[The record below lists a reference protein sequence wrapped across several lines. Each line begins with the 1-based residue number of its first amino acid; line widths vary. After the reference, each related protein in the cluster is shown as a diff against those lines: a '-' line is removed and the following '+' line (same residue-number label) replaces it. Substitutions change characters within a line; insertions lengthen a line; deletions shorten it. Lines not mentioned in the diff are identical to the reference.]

1 MKRSMLPPI
10 FGAVICVLFAA
21 TALAQ
26 SQPTYMLM
34 SDGLVRVNGAV
45 VPRSTV
51 VFPGDIIE
59 TTKGAAAK
67 ISAPGTSMLVNEN
80 SSASVDGNSK
90 LVVTSGSAVANSS
103 SGTIVSTS
111 GQAAAAPIVTAASAD
126 ALPTFDQ
133 LSATSF
139 TFVCRNN
146 IHCVCNNNTKHCPP
160 Q

>member
-34 SDGLVRVNGAV
+34 SDGLVRVNGV
-45 VPRSTV
+45 TVPRSTV

-80 SSASVDGNSK
+80 SSVSVDGNSK

-103 SGTIVSTS
+103 SGAIVSTS
-111 GQAAAAPIVTAASAD
+111 GQAAPTPIVTAASAD
-126 ALPTFDQ
+126 GLPTFDQ
-133 LSATSF
+133 LSGTLS
-139 TFVCRNN
+139 TRPCRDNK
-146 IHCVCNNNTKHCPP
+146 HCPCRTNKHCPP
-160 Q
+160 AE